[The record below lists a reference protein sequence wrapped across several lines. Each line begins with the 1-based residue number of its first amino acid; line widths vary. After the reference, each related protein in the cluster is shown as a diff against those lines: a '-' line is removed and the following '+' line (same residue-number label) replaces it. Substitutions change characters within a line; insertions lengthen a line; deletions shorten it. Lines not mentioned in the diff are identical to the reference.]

1 MDSENLAELVGEW
14 SDWSQV
20 AEALGVTV
28 TRVRT
33 LVREH
38 QLAAVVPVP
47 GQGPK
52 VPTAFVMDGE
62 IVKGLSGLIT
72 LLHDIGFD
80 DEQTIRWIF
89 TDEDLP
95 GRPIDAL
102 RENRGSE
109 AKRRA
114 QALA

>member
-1 MDSENLAELVGEW
+1 MESENLAELVGEW
-14 SDWSQV
+14 SDWAEI

-33 LVREH
+33 LIREH
-38 QLAAVVPVP
+38 QLAQAVPVP
-47 GQGPK
+47 GEGPK
-52 VPTAFVMDGE
+52 VPTLFVQDGE
-62 IVKGLSGLIT
+62 IVKGLAGLVT
-72 LLHDIGFD
+72 MLHDMGFS
-80 DEQTIRWIF
+80 EVATIRWIF